1 MLSMFC
7 GNQCEV
13 CLNPPKEYVKG
24 TIKNNENNWDKFL
37 TVRLIKHIQ
46 TLLCKLQ
53 HINANVDKPSK
64 VDQCYPK
71 DGKG

>member
-1 MLSMFC
+1 MKTTET
-7 GNQCEV
+7 N
-13 CLNPPKEYVKG
+13 
-24 TIKNNENNWDKFL
+24 FL